1 MKVALVHD
9 FLTQNGGAE
18 KVLES
23 FKGVYT
29 EAPIHVLFSDKKKF
43 AHMFNGADI
52 KDSFLQNYPFI
63 LSKYRWYLSF
73 MPAAIES
80 MDFSKYDVVLSS
92 VSAFGKGVITQPET
106 VHICYCHTPTRYLWS
121 DAQNY
126 LKELKAPWLVKKY
139 LPLLMN
145 KLRVWDKM
153 AAERV
158 DYFIA
163 NSYTVQER
171 IWKYYNRPS
180 EVIYPPVQVSKF
192 KIADKVGDY
201 FLAGGRL
208 VNYKKFDLIIQAFNR
223 LGLPL
228 YIYGSGPEEK
238 KLKEMAKSNVKFLG
252 RVSNEDLLKIYG
264 EALAYIQP
272 QLEDFGITAVESMA
286 CGRPVIAYAKGGSL
300 ETVKEGLSGTFFKHQ
315 DWASLADA
323 VIKFKPE
330 DYDPVAIREYS
341 KRFSEENFQLQIK
354 NFVEAKSLAHKHA
367 LNMQQLSM
375 EI

>member
-23 FKGVYT
+23 FKGVYPK
-29 EAPIHVLFSDKKKF
+29 APINVLFSDKKKF
-43 AHMFNGADI
+43 QKTFDPKDI
-52 KDSFLQNYPFI
+52 NDSFLQKFPFI
-63 LSKYRWYLSF
+63 LSKYRWYLPF

-80 MDFSKYDVVLSS
+80 LDFSNYDVVLSS
-92 VSAFGKGVITQPET
+92 VSAFGKGIITNPDT
-106 VHICYCHTPTRYLWS
+106 VHICYLHTPTRYLWTDS
-121 DAQNY
+121 QSYIKN
-126 LKELKAPWLVKKY
+126 LSAPGLVKKVI
-139 LPLLMN
+139 PLMLN
-145 KLRVWDKM
+145 KMRVWDKM

-163 NSYTVQER
+163 NSYTVQAR

-180 EVIYPPVQVSKF
+180 EVIYPPVQTSKF
-192 KIADKVGDY
+192 KIADKIGDY

-228 YIYGSGPEEK
+228 RIYGSGPELENLK
-238 KLKEMAKSNVKFLG
+238 KMAKSNVIFLG
-252 RVSNEDLLKIYG
+252 RVSDEELLKLYG
-264 EALAYIQP
+264 EAQAYIQP
-272 QLEDFGITAVESMA
+272 QVEDFGITAVESMA
-286 CGRPVIAYAKGGSL
+286 CGRPVIAYNKGGSL

-323 VIKFKPE
+323 VLKFKAE
-330 DYDPVAIREYS
+330 DYDPVAIRNYS
-341 KRFSEENFQLQIK
+341 QRFSEENFQEQIS
-354 NFVEAKSLAHKHA
+354 NFVLAKAQAHKQA